1 MEMNFLSVLLSI
13 LVLWISV
20 VISVRRAHEGNVPTI
35 RSIPALD
42 AIDESIGSA
51 VERGRPVHFTPG
63 FPSHAGGLISGA
75 AGGMIAS
82 LLILGHVA
90 RKTAEIEAELITTWT
105 NPEVVPVAEEIVK
118 NAYMMAGVPE
128 NYQDEMVRYISR
140 FQFGYTIGVLG
151 ILEREKVGTNIIIG
165 PFMAE
170 ALIIAEAGN
179 IVGALQVAGTTS
191 VYQVAFLIV
200 ACDYCLVGEE
210 MFAAGAY
217 LSKDETKL
225 GALLGQDL
233 YKYALT
239 ALFLIGAL
247 LQLAGIQWLHSFFNV

>member
-1 MEMNFLSVLLSI
+1 VFLSI
-13 LVLWISV
+13 
-20 VISVRRAHEGNVPTI
+20 RRAHEGNVPSV
-35 RSIPALD
+35 RRIPALD
-42 AIDESIGSA
+42 ALDESIGSA

-82 LLILGHVA
+82 LLILGHIA
-90 RKTAEIEAELITTWT
+90 RKTAELDAELITTWT

-118 NAYMMAGVPE
+118 SSYLMAGVPE
-128 NYQDEMVRYISR
+128 NYNDEMVRYISR

-151 ILEREKVGTNIIIG
+151 ILEREKVGTNILIG

-170 ALIIAEAGN
+170 ALILAEAGN
-179 IVGALQVAGTTS
+179 VVGAYQVAGTTS

-210 MFAAGAY
+210 MFAASAY
-217 LSKDETKL
+217 LSRDETKL
-225 GALLGQDL
+225 GALLGQDIA
-233 YKYALT
+233 KYAVT
-239 ALFLIGAL
+239 AISIIGAI
-247 LQLAGIQWLHSFFNV
+247 LQLAGIQWLHTFFNV